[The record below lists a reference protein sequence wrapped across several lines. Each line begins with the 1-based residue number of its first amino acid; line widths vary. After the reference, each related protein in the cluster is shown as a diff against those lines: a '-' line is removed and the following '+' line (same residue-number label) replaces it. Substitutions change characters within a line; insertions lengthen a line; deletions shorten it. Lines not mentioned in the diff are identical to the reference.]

1 MKDSNRL
8 FVVIAGT
15 IIMLFA
21 GFVYAWSILSAP
33 IAAEFPAWNSAQL
46 ALTFTICMTCFCLG
60 GLFAGILARFI
71 PVGTNVR
78 IAGALFAVGF
88 FIASRAQSLP
98 VLYLGYG
105 LLCGTASGFAY
116 NAVIG
121 TVPKWYPGKE
131 GLVSGVL
138 LMGFGTSGLL
148 IGSAYTALT
157 PEAIGAWR
165 ISMLWMGLLMA
176 AALILASRFI
186 RHNKNEQGELT
197 DNKWEPSAD
206 IPPAQML
213 RHKSFWFFFLWA
225 SLIGASGLA
234 IISQARPIALSI
246 VPDLSAGSVSFLV
259 GLISICN
266 GLGRIIVGFLFDR
279 FGQRRAMQTVIAFFF
294 AGVGLISL
302 SSAIGSLSL
311 TVAGFIAIGLG
322 YGGTPISSAA
332 YTRSFF
338 GSRYY
343 SVNFPIVNMTL
354 ILASLGGTAAGA
366 LYDRALSFHST
377 YVFLLICIVM
387 ASITMLGIRKP

>member
-1 MKDSNRL
+1 M
-8 FVVIAGT
+8 IAGT

-60 GLFAGILARFI
+60 GLFAGILARSI
-71 PVGTNVR
+71 SVSTNVR
-78 IAGALFAVGF
+78 IAGVLFALGF
-88 FIASRAQSLP
+88 FIASRAHSLP

-105 LLCGTASGFAY
+105 VLCGTASGFAY
-116 NAVIG
+116 NAVIS
-121 TVPKWYPGKE
+121 TVPRWYPGKE
-131 GLVSGVL
+131 GFVSGVL
-138 LMGFGTSGLL
+138 LMGFGISGLL

-157 PEAIGAWR
+157 PETIGAWR
-165 ISMLWMGLLMA
+165 NSMLWMGLLMA
-176 AALILASRFI
+176 AVLILASRFI
-186 RHNKNEQGELT
+186 RHNEEEHFSEWK
-197 DNKWEPSAD
+197 DNNSRTGAD
-206 IPPAQML
+206 FPPAQML

-225 SLIGASGLA
+225 SLMGASGLA

-246 VPDLSAGSVSFLV
+246 VPDLSAGSVSILV

-279 FGQRRAMQTVIAFFF
+279 FGQRRAMQAVIAFFLTG
-294 AGVGLISL
+294 AGLISL
-302 SSAIGSLSL
+302 SSVFGALSL
-311 TVAGFIAIGLG
+311 TVAGFIAVGLG

-332 YTRSFF
+332 FTRSFF

-343 SVNFPIVNMTL
+343 SVNFPIVNLTL

-366 LYDRALSFHST
+366 LYDSALSFHST
-377 YVFLLICIVM
+377 YVFLFICIVM